1 MMMLFSKERNISAK
15 LRTALDMVEG
25 YMVDPEKPWCASFAR
40 SEPNFSVKVTLV
52 FMFALEM
59 TLTLSRLSEFYL
71 VLSQILLNTIS
82 FF

>member
-40 SEPNFSVKVTLV
+40 SEPNFSVKVILV
-52 FMFALEM
+52 MRVPKFRVVMFVVV
-59 TLTLSRLSEFYL
+59 R
-71 VLSQILLNTIS
+71 IS
-82 FF
+82 KMNFEQSLFVF